1 MSIKL
6 NFKYTEMNWNTCFLP
21 LKRFIRRD
29 GENIKHWC
37 LSFSCWFTG
46 KFSASLPGSDSEGS
60 DHRQKLTA
68 KTDIS
73 ISSCCCLVFLS
84 TPMSHKSCL
93 NVVIVSYRHGCLKK
107 KKKKTRS
114 KPPLHFS
121 SSPTSSHS
129 LSLSPWYYATA
140 YVTQRPH
147 RERRVSGWRRRGG
160 FKRNAVL

>member
-107 KKKKTRS
+107 KKKRLGQNLRCIS
-114 KPPLHFS
+114 VVVPLPLTHLAS
-121 SSPTSSHS
+121 A
-129 LSLSPWYYATA
+129 LGI
-140 YVTQRPH
+140 TQRHTSH
-147 RERRVSGWRRRGG
+147 RGHIEKGG
-160 FKRNAVL
+160 